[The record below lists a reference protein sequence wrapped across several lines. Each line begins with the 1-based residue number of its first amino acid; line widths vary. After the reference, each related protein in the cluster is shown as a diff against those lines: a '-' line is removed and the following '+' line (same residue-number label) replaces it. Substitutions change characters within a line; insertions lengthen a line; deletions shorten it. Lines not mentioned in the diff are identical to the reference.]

1 METVEIL
8 KIRENQMESGVNH
21 IFVVEYVVRDFVNT
35 EINPHTDAITV
46 MCHVLEVKNLSRHF
60 WTLLEIWHWLSCR
73 NLS

>member
-1 METVEIL
+1 MNEEVNMFNPDKL
-8 KIRENQMESGVNH
+8 RELCSDGL
-21 IFVVEYVVRDFVNT
+21 VEYVERGFTNT
-35 EINPHTDAITV
+35 EINPHTDATTV